1 MISNPIAYLR
11 NLNIFKTESTQERIF
26 FFFYGDLLSSKEKQ
40 NSAKGKCF
48 CCILVLS
55 LHVGGRMEGTQHD
68 FCCLISSFILCFK
81 CCHWVQGP
89 GEGDVNMEIIT
100 WIFLG
105 VSFVLGSVSSKIDW
119 GVLLRRPQ
127 DWGL

>member
-1 MISNPIAYLR
+1 MTSYGEFRLSGAAGGPSGSLFYCVFFMISNPIAYLR

-55 LHVGGRMEGTQHD
+55 LHVGGRMEGREEQRWMDGHV
-68 FCCLISSFILCFK
+68 K
-81 CCHWVQGP
+81 ERGWK
-89 GEGDVNMEIIT
+89 EGQKVTE
-100 WIFLG
+100 
-105 VSFVLGSVSSKIDW
+105 
-119 GVLLRRPQ
+119 RR
-127 DWGL
+127 GG